1 MIARLPLRSRSNH
14 SFETSPFISAIDESI
29 VMPESTIAGQTIVS
43 GPSVPLAAGRIAVPQ
58 LTFEQAQQ
66 LTDEHGSPLLIVS
79 KPKLVETYWSMKEAL
94 PGVDLYYAAKAN
106 PDHHI
111 LSTLCAE
118 NGFVDVCSP
127 VEMHAALAA
136 GFTPDRMLHTHPCK
150 TDANLLECYDAGLR
164 WFVYDNPME
173 AAKIAR
179 LTPDV
184 NLLLRLATTGSSS
197 RINLSA
203 KFGCATDEALE
214 MLAVARSMGLNVRGF
229 SFHVGS
235 QCLNPED
242 YCEVLRHIRT
252 VWDDATAAGYSL
264 EVLDIGGGF
273 PAPYRE
279 EVPSAE
285 SFCGVIAAGL
295 RETFGDLNIRL
306 IAEPGRGICTECVT
320 LATTVIGKSTR
331 WGTPWIFIDDGIY
344 GSFSGK
350 MFDHTDFPLFV
361 QNENWRE
368 AVACVVAGPTCDSSD
383 IVSRDQ
389 LLPDLELGELI
400 LVPSMGAYAG
410 ASASPFNGLPV
421 AKSVCLNV

>member
-1 MIARLPLRSRSNH
+1 MIAPLPLRS
-14 SFETSPFISAIDESI
+14 FENEVRDFPAEARQR
-29 VMPESTIAGQTIVS
+29 VAQVN
-43 GPSVPLAAGRIAVPQ
+43 

-66 LTDEHGSPLLIVS
+66 LTDEHGSPLLVVS
-79 KPKLVETYWSMKEAL
+79 KSKLIDTYWAMKNSM

-106 PDHHI
+106 PDRHI

-118 NGFVDVCSP
+118 NAYVDVCSAG
-127 VEMHAALAA
+127 EMHAALVA

-150 TDANLLECYDAGLR
+150 TDSNLLECYEAGVR
-164 WFVYDNPME
+164 WFVYDNPIE

-184 NLLLRLATTGSSS
+184 NLLLRIATTGASSK
-197 RINLSA
+197 INLSA
-203 KFGCATDEALE
+203 KFGTPIEETLE
-214 MLAVARSMGLNVRGF
+214 MLAVAKSMNLNVRGF

-242 YCEVLRHIRT
+242 YCGVLRNIRQ
-252 VWDDATAAGYSL
+252 VWEDARSAGYRL

-273 PAPYRE
+273 PAPYRDDA
-279 EVPSAE
+279 PTIE
-285 SFCGVIAAGL
+285 SFGGAIWTGL
-295 RETFGDLNIRL
+295 QETFGDLDIRL
-306 IAEPGRGICTECVT
+306 IAEPGRGLCTECVT
-320 LATTVIGKSTR
+320 LITKVIGKSTR
-331 WGTPWIFIDDGIY
+331 WGMPWVYVDDGLY

-361 QNENWRE
+361 QNDGSRE
-368 AVACVVAGPTCDSSD
+368 VGPCVVAGPTCDSSD
-383 IVSRDQ
+383 IVCRDQ
-389 LLPDLELGELI
+389 MLPEMELGDLI

-421 AKSVCLNV
+421 ARSISFG